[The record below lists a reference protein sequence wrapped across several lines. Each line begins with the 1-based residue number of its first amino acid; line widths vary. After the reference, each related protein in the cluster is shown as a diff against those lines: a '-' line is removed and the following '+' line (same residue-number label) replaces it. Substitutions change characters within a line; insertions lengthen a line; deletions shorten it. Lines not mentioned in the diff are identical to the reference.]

1 MDGITVRKMGKDDLG
16 AVHAIEQASFITPWS
31 YQSLKGELKNK
42 LAYYSVAVVDSRIV
56 GYAGM
61 WSVLDESHITN
72 VAVDA
77 EYRRR
82 GIGRAIMEHMVE
94 AAKERGAVSMT
105 LEVRAGNTAAQTL
118 YFNMGF
124 VRGGLRRGY
133 YTDTNEDALIL
144 WKQLSE

>member
-1 MDGITVRKMGKDDLG
+1 MDGLIVRKMEKNDLQ

-31 YQSLKGELKNK
+31 FQSLKGELKNK
-42 LAYYSVAVVDSRIV
+42 LAYYCVAETDSRIV

-61 WSVLDESHITN
+61 WSIFDESHITN
-72 VAVDA
+72 VAVDS
-77 EYRRR
+77 EYRRQ
-82 GIGRAIMEHMVE
+82 GIGKAIMEHMVE
-94 AAKERGAVSMT
+94 AAKSRGATSMT
-105 LEVRAGNTAAQTL
+105 LEVRANNTAAQTL

-144 WKQLSE
+144 WKQLTQ